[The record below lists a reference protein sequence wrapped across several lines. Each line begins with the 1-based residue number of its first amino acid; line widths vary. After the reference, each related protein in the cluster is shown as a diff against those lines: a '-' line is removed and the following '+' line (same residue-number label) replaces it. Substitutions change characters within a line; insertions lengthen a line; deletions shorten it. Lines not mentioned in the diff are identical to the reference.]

1 MILGQHYTDN
11 EFEAFAHYSGH
22 ETDSVAVL
30 DKYISQV
37 TLGAKTGCF
46 TYIAH
51 PDLINFTGDKE
62 VYLKKMRNFITTLKK
77 LDIPLEFNFLGYTS
91 HRNYPNPEVWK
102 IIAEVGN
109 RVVIGLDAH
118 KPNVYSDKENLQKAT
133 EFLADLDITPI
144 NLNEL
149 KLINYKGEYEQF

>member
-1 MILGQHYTDN
+1 
-11 EFEAFAHYSGH
+11 
-22 ETDSVAVL
+22 
-30 DKYISQV
+30 
-37 TLGAKTGCF
+37 
-46 TYIAH
+46 
-51 PDLINFTGDKE
+51 
-62 VYLKKMRNFITTLKK
+62 MRNFITTLKE
-77 LDIPLEFNFLGYTS
+77 LDIPLEFNLLGFTS

-118 KPNVYSDKENLQKAT
+118 KPNVYSDKEDLQKAT
-133 EFLADLDITPI
+133 KFLADLNITPI